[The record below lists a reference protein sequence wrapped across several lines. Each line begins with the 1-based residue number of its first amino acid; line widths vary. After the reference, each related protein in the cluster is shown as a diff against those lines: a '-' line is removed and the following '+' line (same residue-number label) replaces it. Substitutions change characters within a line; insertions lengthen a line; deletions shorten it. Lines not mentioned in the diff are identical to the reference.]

1 MSRLTSS
8 WQTKMRMR
16 AYKLLGY
23 TLPTVVLAA
32 LASSLLPSK
41 EQKVILEKPWGES
54 VLVRGRIEIPRR
66 SSSEVPTAWVIEG
79 PLPKPRS
86 GVLNIRTKTLDDAF
100 DIKKRWNFAPHF
112 AEDGVWSSTFYL
124 KIPAGEIVAF
134 RIRGEGAPDI
144 PANARL
150 KVISD
155 PARPIDKYLRMIEV
169 LIYPSLSLAL
179 LAIVML
185 LFARFYEV

>member
-32 LASSLLPSK
+32 LASSLLPAK

-66 SSSEVPTAWVIEG
+66 SGSEVPTAWVIEG

-100 DIKKRWNFAPHF
+100 DTKKRWNFAPHF

-134 RIRGEGAPDI
+134 RIRGESAPDI

-155 PARPIDKYLRMIEV
+155 PARPIDTYLRMIEV